1 VSSYLL
7 PGLSPA
13 DSVCTP
19 KEAASGVR
27 ASDREPAAPGRANV
41 DTVALER
48 EVAARTAELSE
59 LARHLQSSAEAER
72 STLAK
77 ELHDELGGLITAA
90 KMDMAWLSTRIGAS
104 LDPPSEEKFR
114 SVVQML
120 NQAMTLKRR
129 VVESL
134 RPSLLDHFGLP
145 VALRSHLD
153 ENCSRAGLE
162 YVATLPEETLDLA
175 PDTQLALFR
184 VVQETLAGVLT
195 RGTAKHIEL
204 VVEAENDGYSMLI
217 GDDGAPFDGAMERTL
232 VGMRHRIQ
240 SAGGRL
246 EADTLPGGQGNR
258 IRVYV
263 PRSPA

>member
-1 VSSYLL
+1 MSTIPL
-7 PGLSPA
+7 PGGNPVSDARTSDTGGGQVARA
-13 DSVCTP
+13 DV
-19 KEAASGVR
+19 
-27 ASDREPAAPGRANV
+27 
-41 DTVALER
+41 ER
-48 EVAARTAELSE
+48 EIAERTAELSE
-59 LARHLQSSAEAER
+59 LATHLQTSSEDER
-72 STLAK
+72 SALAK

-90 KMDMAWLSTRIGAS
+90 KMDMAWLSSHIGSS
-104 LDPPSEEKFR
+104 LDPAADEKFR

-134 RPSLLDHFGLP
+134 RPSLLDHFGLT

-162 YVATLPEETLDLA
+162 YVATLPEESMNLA
-175 PDTQLALFR
+175 PASQLALFR
-184 VVQETLAGVLT
+184 VAQEALAGVLA

-204 VVEAENDGYSMLI
+204 VIEEEGEGYSMLV
-217 GDDGAPFDGAMERTL
+217 GDDGAPFDKAMERTL
-232 VGMRHRIQ
+232 VGMRHRIR
-240 SAGGRL
+240 SAGGTL
-246 EADTLPGGQGNR
+246 DAETLPVGQGNR

>member
-1 VSSYLL
+1 MSMATL
-7 PGLSPA
+7 PDVSPA
-13 DSVCTP
+13 ADTRTSSLESRA
-19 KEAASGVR
+19 EAR
-27 ASDREPAAPGRANV
+27 I
-41 DTVALER
+41 
-48 EVAARTAELSE
+48 AELSE
-59 LARHLQSSAEAER
+59 LATHLQDSAEAER
-72 STLAK
+72 SALAK

-90 KMDMAWLSTRIGAS
+90 KMDMAWLSSHIGNS
-104 LDPPSEEKFR
+104 LDPAADEKFR

-129 VVESL
+129 VVEAL

-175 PDTQLALFR
+175 PASQLALFR
-184 VVQETLAGVLT
+184 VLQEVLAGVLT

-204 VVEAENDGYSMLI
+204 VIEVEGEGYSMLI
-217 GDDGAPFDGAMERTL
+217 GDDGAGFDPAMQRSL
-232 VGMRHRIQ
+232 VGMRHRIS
-240 SAGGRL
+240 SAGGTL
-246 EADTLPGGQGNR
+246 EADSLPDGRGNR
-258 IRVYV
+258 IRAYV

>member
-1 VSSYLL
+1 MSIAPS
-7 PGLSPA
+7 PGTSPA
-13 DSVCTP
+13 ADTRTPDS
-19 KEAASGVR
+19 ESGR
-27 ASDREPAAPGRANV
+27 D
-41 DTVALER
+41 
-48 EVAARTAELSE
+48 ARISELSE
-59 LARHLQSSAEAER
+59 LATHLQISAEAER
-72 STLAK
+72 SALAK

-90 KMDMAWLSTRIGAS
+90 KMDMAWLSSHIGTA
-104 LDPPSEEKFR
+104 LDPAADEKFR

-153 ENCSRAGLE
+153 ENCGRAGLE

-175 PDTQLALFR
+175 PASQLALFR
-184 VVQETLAGVLT
+184 VAQEALAGVLS

-204 VVEAENDGYSMLI
+204 VIEVEGEGYSMLI
-217 GDDGAPFDGAMERTL
+217 GDDGAAFDPEMMRSL
-232 VGMRHRIQ
+232 VGMRHRIGG
-240 SAGGRL
+240 AGGTL
-246 EADTLPGGQGNR
+246 EADSLPDGQGNR

-263 PRSPA
+263 PRSPT

>member
-1 VSSYLL
+1 MTNTSTLPETTPATDTRTSDLEAQVS
-7 PGLSPA
+7 
-13 DSVCTP
+13 
-19 KEAASGVR
+19 
-27 ASDREPAAPGRANV
+27 
-41 DTVALER
+41 
-48 EVAARTAELSE
+48 ARTAELSE
-59 LARHLQSSAEAER
+59 LATHLQDSAELER

-104 LDPPSEEKFR
+104 LDPASEEKFR

-145 VALRSHLD
+145 VALRSHFD
-153 ENCSRAGLE
+153 EACSPVGLE
-162 YVATLPEETLDLA
+162 YVATLPEESVDL
-175 PDTQLALFR
+175 PLDTQLALFR
-184 VVQETLAGVLT
+184 VAQETLNGILA
-195 RGTAKHIEL
+195 RGDAKHVEL
-204 VVEAENDGYSMLI
+204 VIEKEGEGYAMVV
-217 GDDGAPFDGAMERTL
+217 GDDGGEIDAVMQRTL

-240 SAGGRL
+240 
-246 EADTLPGGQGNR
+246 

-263 PRSPA
+263 PQSRARSG